1 MARPSP
7 ISRVVFV
14 IGCVSCNTFSHFRQN
29 MCMCMSSPSLRLES
43 SVLKHSSP
51 PIFSSVLTPYSSK
64 LALHRV
70 ARSRLRALLPMEPS
84 IRTCQASTE
93 LPASPETE
101 PSLPIEASS
110 ADGVD
115 RPRCA
120 VRTFHDEVLAYF
132 LSQMWYDLIFVHV
145 LRLRPRPFCEYWHLT
160 QVLGQACALA
170 LAPALAAA
178 SASA

>member
-1 MARPSP
+1 MHVHVMSLLA
-7 ISRVVFV
+7 SRV
-14 IGCVSCNTFSHFRQN
+14 FRIKT
-29 MCMCMSSPSLRLES
+29 L
-43 SVLKHSSP
+43 
-51 PIFSSVLTPYSSK
+51 FSSIILFRINTLFLQTLPCTES
-64 LALHRV
+64 

-101 PSLPIEASS
+101 PPLPIEASS

-120 VRTFHDEVLAYF
+120 VRTLHDEVLAYF